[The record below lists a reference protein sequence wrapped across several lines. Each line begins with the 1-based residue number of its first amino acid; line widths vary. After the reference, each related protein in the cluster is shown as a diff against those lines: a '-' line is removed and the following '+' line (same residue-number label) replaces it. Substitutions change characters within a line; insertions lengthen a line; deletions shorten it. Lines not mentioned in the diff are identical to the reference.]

1 MPPCSAARGP
11 AELHSTTALPL
22 IAALQKLKYTQIGPL
37 QPVRWGVWLQPESG
51 LPRFFEFGAE
61 RILNLSASVQSEAT
75 RDVQSEA
82 VQSED
87 APALARAAWL
97 WSMVA
102 LEQQQAG
109 PSSRLSYDGAR
120 AISSVDGGY
129 AGTALAPWLRRR
141 VRGLRGVPERRRAWA
156 GIQAPLR
163 LGRSAASESTVG

>member
-1 MPPCSAARGP
+1 MIR
-11 AELHSTTALPL
+11 
-22 IAALQKLKYTQIGPL
+22 
-37 QPVRWGVWLQPESG
+37 LQPESG
-51 LPRFFEFGAE
+51 LPRFFEFGSE
-61 RILNLSASVQSEAT
+61 RILNLSGSASVQSEAT

-109 PSSRLSYDGAR
+109 PSSRLSYDGTR

-129 AGTALAPWLRRR
+129 VGTALAWLRRR

>member
-1 MPPCSAARGP
+1 MTHDTNQRYLIEPSEDGA
-11 AELHSTTALPL
+11 PL
-22 IAALQKLKYTQIGPL
+22 
-37 QPVRWGVWLQPESG
+37 WLQPESG
-51 LPRFFEFGAE
+51 LPRFFEFGSE

-129 AGTALAPWLRRR
+129 AGTALAH
-141 VRGLRGVPERRRAWA
+141 G
-156 GIQAPLR
+156 
-163 LGRSAASESTVG
+163 

>member
-1 MPPCSAARGP
+1 MQRGERHPKPTARRGAGFGRNTCRRQRLQPQSGP
-11 AELHSTTALPL
+11 A
-22 IAALQKLKYTQIGPL
+22 
-37 QPVRWGVWLQPESG
+37 
-51 LPRFFEFGAE
+51 RFFEFGSE

-120 AISSVDGGY
+120 AISSVDGGH
-129 AGTALAPWLRRR
+129 AGTALAH
-141 VRGLRGVPERRRAWA
+141 G
-156 GIQAPLR
+156 
-163 LGRSAASESTVG
+163 

>member
-1 MPPCSAARGP
+1 MSNVNLLVFARETIRGTVP
-11 AELHSTTALPL
+11 LSTPNEHSMADSPSIPICILL
-22 IAALQKLKYTQIGPL
+22 ASRSLQS
-37 QPVRWGVWLQPESG
+37 RLQPESG
-51 LPRFFEFGAE
+51 LPRFFEFGSE

-129 AGTALAPWLRRR
+129 AGTALAH
-141 VRGLRGVPERRRAWA
+141 G
-156 GIQAPLR
+156 
-163 LGRSAASESTVG
+163 